1 MEKVSVTGKKI
12 RNLFF
17 GLTVALGLLL
27 TPADVSAQ
35 YIIPPKIDQQPA
47 SLMGDEIVA
56 RAKLWV
62 DAKAPYSQLSYRD
75 GYRMD
80 CSGFVSYAWQVQ
92 TPDGRTH
99 SPDGV
104 TLANQFGS
112 LLEFERLAPG
122 DILSNMRYG
131 NEGHVVIFVKWIE
144 KGVSFEAYEENGGEN
159 YSRAVAT
166 KLTLQALK
174 SGGLTIVEYEEYAP
188 GPYYAFRS
196 QGIPGYA
203 VVTSPPC
210 VWRTPG
216 NCIDTINVGETV
228 MATFTIKNEGG
239 SALVLKQLL
248 AGARGPWARV
258 QGWMGPNADFP
269 PDVDVVVQPGQSY
282 TYSRARTFTLVG
294 DYFVEALLY
303 QDRWMSITPNP
314 RIELNVV
321 KTQ

>member
-1 MEKVSVTGKKI
+1 MIRGLLTGLI
-12 RNLFF
+12 IAF
-17 GLTVALGLLL
+17 GLFLPMAN
-27 TPADVSAQ
+27 VSAQ
-35 YIIPPKIDQQPA
+35 YIIPPRAEPQTPNLI
-47 SLMGDEIVA
+47 GDEIVA

-62 DAKAPYSQLSYRD
+62 DARVPYSQAAYRD
-75 GYRMD
+75 GYRTD
-80 CSGFVSYAWQVQ
+80 CSGFVSYAWLVQ

-112 LLEFERLAPG
+112 QLEFERLAPG
-122 DILSNMRYG
+122 DILDNMRYG
-131 NEGHVVIFVKWIE
+131 NQGHVVIFVRWIV
-144 KGVSFEAYEENGGEN
+144 KGVSFEAYEQNGGEH

-174 SGGLTIVEYEEYAP
+174 SGGQTIVEYEEFAP
-188 GPYYAFRS
+188 GPYFAFRS

-203 VVTSPPC
+203 VVTGPPC
-210 VWRTPG
+210 VWKTPG
-216 NCIDTINVGETV
+216 NCIDTFTAGETV
-228 MATFTIKNEGG
+228 MASFTIKNEGG

-294 DYFVEALLY
+294 DYFVEALLN
-303 QDRWMSITPNP
+303 QGGWVTITPFP
-314 RIELNVV
+314 RVEFNVV
-321 KTQ
+321 KAN

>member
-1 MEKVSVTGKKI
+1 MNRLSGIGCFLGKVLLGLIVT
-12 RNLFF
+12 
-17 GLTVALGLLL
+17 LGLLL
-27 TPADVSAQ
+27 PPGKVSGQ
-35 YIIPPKIDQQPA
+35 YIIPPKVEPKSVTQ
-47 SLMGDEIVA
+47 LGEEIVA
-56 RAKLWV
+56 RARVWV
-62 DAKAPYSQLSYRD
+62 DAKVPYSQLAYRD
-75 GYRMD
+75 GYRTD
-80 CSGFVSYAWQVQ
+80 CSGFVSYAWQIQ

-104 TLANQFGS
+104 TLANQYGS
-112 LLEFERLAPG
+112 LVEFERLSPG
-122 DILSNMRYG
+122 DILDNMRYG

-159 YSRAVAT
+159 YNRAVAT
-166 KLTLQALK
+166 RLTLQALK
-174 SGGLTIVEYEEYAP
+174 TGGMTIVEYEEFAP

-203 VVTSPPC
+203 VVTGPPC
-210 VWRTPG
+210 VWRTQG
-216 NCIDTINVGETV
+216 NCIDTVYEGELV
-228 MATFTIKNEGG
+228 FATFTIKNEGG

-282 TYSRARTFTLVG
+282 TYSRPRTFPLVG

-303 QDRWMSITPNP
+303 QDGWVTIEPNA
-314 RIELNVV
+314 RIEFNVV
-321 KTQ
+321 KAK